1 MSEGLEG
8 GAAGARFGLHA
19 RTLAA
24 VQETLASAP
33 GLRRAWVFGSRAT
46 GRYRPASDLDLALDA
61 PAWGGPEF
69 AALCHKLD
77 TLGLMVKIDA
87 LHWQSVA
94 DPVLRAE
101 IERDRRPL
109 WSAPVLRSEV
119 AAVGGVALKDFQ
131 AKVLERLRE
140 WLDELDRQRALVTP
154 EMLRATENLED
165 AQRGLRDY
173 PGRAWKALRAAG
185 RLPAAFAAQPHSSR
199 WAGDGEPVPNVCLKV
214 PTGGGKTLLAA
225 AAVAQAM
232 AVWQRRAHGLVL
244 WIVPNEAIYRQ
255 TVKALSSRDHPYRQI
270 LNVAAAGR
278 VKVLEKTSPL
288 ARSDVESNLCVMV
301 LMLQSAAR
309 ASKETLR
316 LFRDRGNVLGFLPR
330 EDDIEAH
337 WELLL
342 RVPNLD
348 VYPVVGTSAQAA
360 HRQKGAIAKSSLG
373 NALRL
378 VRPLVVIDEGHH
390 AYTENAL
397 QTIDGFN
404 PSLMLELSATPRIA
418 SAKSS
423 GSNILV
429 DVRGTDLDAAGMIK
443 LPIQVE
449 VRAWSQWQACLG
461 AALDRLDA
469 LQRHAERLHGATARY
484 IRPILLVQVERTGQD
499 QRESGFIHAEDVRE
513 ALLRLGLKEREIA
526 VKTSERDDLRQPENI
541 DLLSPACPVR
551 VIVTKQAL
559 QEGWDCPFAYVLC
572 ALAAGRNLSA
582 MTQLV
587 GRILRQ
593 PQVAKTG
600 DAALD
605 ACWVFCHDARTGEV
619 VDSIRKALQGE
630 GMGDLTL
637 QVNGGE
643 APGGAGAEREIA
655 IRRRQPWRGMR
666 LFLPRVCWRHDDG
679 TRRELEYESDV
690 LAAVRWAEFDAS
702 ALLDDW
708 QPSPSGRLG
717 ASGRMSLGL
726 ELLAGVVPQATMVED
741 AAVLDRARLV
751 RAVADLA
758 PNPWWAWAWWQ
769 SVERRLRE
777 RGFSEGGLAGSVS
790 TLTEAWRLAVQT
802 ERDRLAEVAFGELLA
817 ADRIEFRLRADST
830 DFELPE
836 QWVQRVAGDPA
847 VLSRPQDG
855 QLVQRTLFE
864 PALKTPDLNEL
875 ELQVAGYL
883 DQEAALRWWHRN
895 VARTQYG
902 LQGWRRHRVYP
913 DFVFA
918 LAHDGAA
925 QRLVL
930 LETKGLHLA
939 NDDTEYKRALLDRLQ
954 QAYSDERFS
963 QVGTLELEGG
973 SRQAL
978 SCALVFDANW
988 QSSLQQ
994 LLQGAQ
1000 A

>member
-1 MSEGLEG
+1 MSEAVEHG
-8 GAAGARFGLHA
+8 GTGARFGLHA

-24 VQETLASAP
+24 VHDALAGTP
-33 GLRRAWVFGSRAT
+33 GLLRVWVFGSRAT
-46 GRYRPASDLDLALDA
+46 GRHRPASDLDLALDA
-61 PAWGGPEF
+61 PGWSGPEF
-69 AALCHKLD
+69 AELRDKLD
-77 TLGLMVKIDA
+77 ALGLMVRIDA
-87 LHWQSVA
+87 LHWQAVV

-101 IERDRRPL
+101 IERDRREL
-109 WSAPVLRSEV
+109 WPGQALRNEV
-119 AAVGGVALKDFQ
+119 AAVGGVALMEFQ
-131 AKVLERLRE
+131 SKVLERLRE
-140 WLDELDRQRALVTP
+140 WLAELEQQRSLVTP
-154 EMLRATENLED
+154 EALRAMQNMED
-165 AQRGLRDY
+165 AQREVRDY
-173 PGRAWKALRAAG
+173 PSRAWKAMRSAG
-185 RLPAAFAAQPHSSR
+185 RLPGAFAAQPHSSR
-199 WAGDGEPVPNVCLKV
+199 WAGDGEAVPNVCLKV

-225 AAVAQAM
+225 AAVAQAL
-232 AVWQRRAHGLVL
+232 AVWQRRNHGLVL

-255 TVKALSSRDHPYRQI
+255 TLKALASRDHPYRQI

-288 ARSDVESNLCVMV
+288 TRADVESNLCVMV

-337 WELLL
+337 WELLA

-348 VYPVVGTSAQAA
+348 VYPAFGSTAEAA
-360 HRQKGAIAKSSLG
+360 RRQKGAIAKSSLG

-404 PSLMLELSATPRIA
+404 PSLMLELSATPRVA
-418 SAKSS
+418 GAKAS

-461 AALDRLDA
+461 ASLDRLDT

-541 DLLSPACPVR
+541 DLLSPTCPVR
-551 VIVTKQAL
+551 VIITKQAL

-572 ALAAGRNLSA
+572 ALAAGRNLNA

-600 DAALD
+600 DASLD

-643 APGGAGAEREIA
+643 APSGPGGEREIV
-655 IRRRQPWRGMR
+655 IRRRPPWRGVR

-690 LAAVRWAEFDAS
+690 LSAVRWADFDAS
-702 ALLDDW
+702 SLLDGW
-708 QPSPSGRLG
+708 QPSPSGSLG
-717 ASGRMSLGL
+717 ASGRMALGL
-726 ELLAGVVPQATMVED
+726 DLLAGIVPQA
-741 AAVLDRARLV
+741 AAVDDVAILDRARLV

-758 PNPWWAWAWWQ
+758 PNPWWSWAWWQ
-769 SVERRLRE
+769 AVERRLID
-777 RGFSEGGLAGSVS
+777 RGFSEAGLAGSIS
-790 TLTEAWRLAVQT
+790 TLTEAWRLAVQA
-802 ERDRLAEVAFGELLA
+802 ERDRLAEAAFGELLA
-817 ADRIEFRLRADST
+817 ADRIEFRLRADSA

-836 QWVQRVAGDPA
+836 EWVQRTVGDPSM
-847 VLSRPQDG
+847 LSRPQDG

-864 PALKTPDLNEL
+864 PALKTPDLNDF

-902 LQGWRRHRVYP
+902 LQGWRRQRVYP

-918 LAHDGAA
+918 LAHAGLEP
-925 QRLVL
+925 RLVL

-939 NDDTEYKRALLDRLQ
+939 NDDTDYKRALLARLQ
-954 QAYSDERFS
+954 QAYSDERFAR
-963 QVGTLELEGG
+963 VGTLELEGG
-973 SRQAL
+973 TQQAL
-978 SCALVFDANW
+978 SCALVFDASW
-988 QSSLQQ
+988 QASVQT
-994 LLQGAQ
+994 LLQRAPT
-1000 A
+1000 